1 MERNDMQHQRRVM
14 IFAFSIE
21 HMGTIELDGFS
32 SKLESYRQRFV
43 DLDESELRL

>member
-1 MERNDMQHQRRVM
+1 MERNDMQHQWRVI

-21 HMGTIELDGFS
+21 HRGTIELDGFIQVR
-32 SKLESYRQRFV
+32 SYPQRFV